1 MPQLEYQ
8 AEQLP
13 PQIQRLVPLC
23 GIGRAVAFAKQF
35 GGKRFFVPKK
45 VYSTHPLV
53 KCVGWQGAQ
62 RISAEFGGEDWTVPS
77 ARTYLTWLEARALRI
92 VGLSRRDIALKLGV
106 TLRHIDRL
114 LSGFEPEQYELNG
127 LVRSIARCYGVRIGA
142 RATAAPDGSAAP
154 APGAQLD
161 FGWRPDARG
170 LRLTD
175 A

>member
-1 MPQLEYQ
+1 MSRLEYQ

-23 GIGRAVAFAKQF
+23 GIGRAVAFARQF

-45 VYSTHPLV
+45 VYQTHPLV

-62 RISAEFGGEDWTVPS
+62 RISAECGGEDWTVPS
-77 ARTYLTWLEARALRI
+77 ARTYLTWLEARALRV
-92 VGLSRRDIALKLGV
+92 VGLSRGDIACKLGV
-106 TLRHIDRL
+106 TVRHVDRL
-114 LSGFEPEQYELNG
+114 LSGFEAERYEING

-142 RATAAPDGSAAP
+142 KAVSQLTAAGSE
-154 APGAQLD
+154 GQAQMD
-161 FGWRPDARG
+161 FGWRVDARG